1 MEQPPEVLQ
10 HLVRPKILN
19 YEARGVWD
27 RKTGGRIRFP
37 GLPDVRFDTPVSFGG
52 LGAHACADQLFLS
65 SLAACLMATFL
76 YYGRRMRF
84 RPVHVEANVRAR
96 ISLAGRDAYR
106 FSGIKIALEVVS
118 MKDDRVIAR
127 RCADLAMA
135 YCHLTKTV
143 AEVVPMSV
151 KARVRVR

>member
-1 MEQPPEVLQ
+1 M
-10 HLVRPKILN
+10 VRLKVLN

-37 GLPDVRFDTPVSFGG
+37 GLPDVRFDTPASFGG
-52 LGAHACADQLFLS
+52 LGAYACADQLFLS

-76 YYGRRMRF
+76 YFGRRMRF

-96 ISLAGRDAYR
+96 IALAGRNAYR
-106 FSGIKIALEVVS
+106 FSGIKIVLEVVS
-118 MKDDRVIAR
+118 VKDDRVIAQ

-143 AEVVPMSV
+143 GEVVPMSV